1 MNRVLGGGLVRG
13 SVTLLA
19 GDPGIGKS
27 TLLLQLASSIA
38 NDASEDKTVVYVSGI
53 QVHGI
58 HLFFVVFYFLFII
71 SNYSFQIHE
80 ENVMHDYF
88 FFHFK
93 NEIFLC
99 SLKKINS
106 SIKIINSSPD
116 T

>member
-53 QVHGI
+53 Q
-58 HLFFVVFYFLFII
+58 
-71 SNYSFQIHE
+71 
-80 ENVMHDYF
+80 
-88 FFHFK
+88 
-93 NEIFLC
+93 
-99 SLKKINS
+99 
-106 SIKIINSSPD
+106 
-116 T
+116 